1 MKLGNRLGK
10 ELVNQPEKCI
20 EHKFDFLFVSKVH
33 QLIPKIMQQNCWC
46 FLFYQTYSDFF
57 QMILLQLSY
66 TVNIS
71 FQPLY
76 RQHIYL
82 SLKNN
87 SYYLFLP
94 FLSQKKYPNFK
105 IIHKKIIPGP
115 ITKIDTT
122 YFVRSRRH
130 QSQCSCIHK
139 LVLHLWKCK
148 FHHFDTDH
156 DVDKHQLSKLEH
168 PAKNLKCKYY
178 SKVCK

>member
-1 MKLGNRLGK
+1 
-10 ELVNQPEKCI
+10 
-20 EHKFDFLFVSKVH
+20 
-33 QLIPKIMQQNCWC
+33 
-46 FLFYQTYSDFF
+46 
-57 QMILLQLSY
+57 MILLLLLY
-66 TVNIS
+66 IVNIY
-71 FQPLY
+71 FQPSKITPEIVL
-76 RQHIYL
+76 HIFT
-82 SLKNN
+82 
-87 SYYLFLP
+87 LFEP
-94 FLSQKKYPNFK
+94 EKIYPNFK
-105 IIHKKIIPGP
+105 SIPDP

>member
-1 MKLGNRLGK
+1 MKLGNRLVK

-20 EHKFDFLFVSKVH
+20 EHKFDFLFV
-33 QLIPKIMQQNCWC
+33 C
-46 FLFYQTYSDFF
+46 FQSSSAHSYNHVAE
-57 QMILLQLSY
+57 LL
-66 TVNIS
+66 V
-71 FQPLY
+71 
-76 RQHIYL
+76 
-82 SLKNN
+82 
-87 SYYLFLP
+87 FLP

-105 IIHKKIIPGP
+105 IIHKSIPDP

>member
-1 MKLGNRLGK
+1 MLHPFWANMY
-10 ELVNQPEKCI
+10 KCNPY
-20 EHKFDFLFVSKVH
+20 D
-33 QLIPKIMQQNCWC
+33 N
-46 FLFYQTYSDFF
+46 
-57 QMILLQLSY
+57 ILLDVK
-66 TVNIS
+66 VNFIKIFRYPIAIADVWVIRLIVIRPITRIS
-71 FQPLY
+71 DT
-76 RQHIYL
+76 
-82 SLKNN
+82 
-87 SYYLFLP
+87 
-94 FLSQKKYPNFK
+94 
-105 IIHKKIIPGP
+105 GP